1 MGEYSKSRKEAAT
14 NGEDELR
21 IAPNELEGSRKKQHR
36 FERWFHLS
44 DSHVLSLN
52 ADAV

>member
-21 IAPNELEGSRKKQHR
+21 IAPNELESSRKRQHR
-36 FERWFHLS
+36 FERRLHLG
-44 DSHVLSLN
+44 DCTF
-52 ADAV
+52 

>member
-21 IAPNELEGSRKKQHR
+21 IAPNELEGSREKQDR
-36 FERWFHLS
+36 FERRFHLG
-44 DSHVLSLN
+44 DSHVLSSN